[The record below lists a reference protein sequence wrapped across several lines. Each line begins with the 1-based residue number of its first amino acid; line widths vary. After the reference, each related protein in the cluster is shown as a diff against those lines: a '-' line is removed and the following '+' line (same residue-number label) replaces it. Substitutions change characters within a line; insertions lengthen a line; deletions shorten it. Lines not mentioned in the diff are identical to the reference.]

1 MKFLSR
7 VIGGAFILAVLVA
20 ITLIGKTALFI
31 GVTVFSSIGLYE
43 VRRCF
48 KNMNYNFPLVM
59 ALVFNLMIMITAFL
73 NSNNLYI
80 FVLVLI
86 TMITLIYMTF
96 NKKYR
101 PADLSAMLFSLLYV
115 SFLMS
120 HMLRFTGT
128 KYHWLLYIYAWG
140 TDTFAYLVGSTIGKH
155 KIEAVSHISPNKTL
169 EGSIGGI
176 VGCLVLALIYN
187 AFVDL
192 EINIF
197 LLILFTIVCSI
208 LSQIGDLI
216 ASFIKRK
223 ANIKDY
229 GNLIMG
235 HGGILDRF
243 DSMLFISPIVYFIT
257 LI

>member
-7 VIGGAFILAVLVA
+7 VIGGAFIIAILVA
-20 ITLIGKTALFI
+20 ITLIGRTALFI

-43 VRRCF
+43 IRRCF
-48 KNMNYNFPLVM
+48 KNMSYNFPLVL
-59 ALVFNLMIMITAFL
+59 ALIFNLMIMITAFL

-86 TMITLIYMTF
+86 TMITLVYMTF
-96 NKKYR
+96 NKRYR
-101 PADLSAMLFSLLYV
+101 PVDLAVMFFSLLYV

-120 HMLRFTGT
+120 HMLRFNST

-140 TDTFAYLVGSTIGKH
+140 TDTFAYLVGSKIGKH
-155 KIEAVSHISPNKTL
+155 KIELVSHISPNKTL
-169 EGSIGGI
+169 EGSIGGV
-176 VGCLVLALIYN
+176 VGCLILALIYN
-187 AFVDL
+187 AYANL
-192 EINIF
+192 GINVF

-223 ANIKDY
+223 ANVKDY